1 MIMSL
6 INCPECEKEI
16 SEHARWCPQCGY
28 ARKESAPI
36 RAHVTDIEMS
46 FGSMFVFML
55 KWAFASIPALIVLFM
70 LIAGLSVAFFGTHAR
85 I

>member
-1 MIMSL
+1 MSL

-28 ARKESAPI
+28 ARKDSAPL

-46 FGSMFVFML
+46 FGSKFVFML
-55 KWAFASIPALIVLFM
+55 KWAFASIPALIVLFA
-70 LIAGLSVAFFGTHAR
+70 LVAGFSAFFFGSHAR
-85 I
+85 L

>member
-1 MIMSL
+1 MDIVKTIGENITALMQPPS
-6 INCPECEKEI
+6 
-16 SEHARWCPQCGY
+16 
-28 ARKESAPI
+28 
-36 RAHVTDIEMS
+36 AHVTDIEMS

-70 LIAGLSVAFFGTHAR
+70 LIAGLSAAFFGTHAR